1 MADYLLETDFHLSDK
16 APSSCTE
23 TYLDDL
29 LELLRQSTVVAKGF
43 DVRAVAIA
51 GDVFHNKTPGRTSHR
66 IVQLLIDILREYDVP
81 VGIVPGNH
89 DMRNDRFDSLTETQ
103 PFGVLLRA
111 GAAQLLD
118 GWWHPYGDGDAIA
131 DLYGVPWQQD
141 WSKENVW
148 QALAG
153 YRSGMQPALVVTHA
167 PLYPPGKELPWENFP
182 AQDFAAAMSNK
193 GWCFYGHVHEPHGT
207 WTCDGV
213 TFCNNG
219 ALSRGSLHEYN
230 LERKVGVTIWR
241 TDPPGFT
248 FVPLKARP
256 KEEVFRLREKEEA
269 TDMAG
274 RLDEF
279 LADVGTTT
287 LSVLSIETVIERIK
301 AMKPGD
307 DVVALAEELLTGA
320 HHGVDGG

>member
-1 MADYLLETDFHLSDK
+1 MPDYLLETDFHLADK
-16 APSSCTE
+16 PPSSCTE

-29 LELLRQSTVVAKGF
+29 LELLRQTTVVARGF

-51 GDVFHNKTPGRTSHR
+51 GDIFHNKAPGRTSHR
-66 IVQLLIDILREYDVP
+66 IVQLLIDVLRSYEVP
-81 VGIVPGNH
+81 VAIVPGNH
-89 DMRNDRFDSLTETQ
+89 DMRNDRFDSLRETQ

-111 GAAQLLD
+111 GAAELLD
-118 GWWHPYGDGDAIA
+118 GWWVKGTFS
-131 DLYGVPWQQD
+131 DLYGVPWQQE

-148 QALAG
+148 KALEG
-153 YRSGMQPALVVTHA
+153 YRAGMQPALVVTHA

-182 AQDFAAAMSNK
+182 AQDWADAMGNQ
-193 GWCFYGHVHEPHGT
+193 GWCFYGHVHEPHGI
-207 WTCDGV
+207 WTCGGV

-241 TDPPGFT
+241 SSPSGFT

-269 TDMAG
+269 TDMKG
-274 RLDEF
+274 RLAGF

-301 AMKPGD
+301 AMEPGD
-307 DVVALAEELLTGA
+307 DVVALAEELLSGA